1 MYKFVDEDGNELDKC
16 YFNGYDIASRF
27 LEDCYFR
34 VSLNETKT
42 EIVVE
47 ATYSTQKYLLDHKAD
62 VAGWEQEVKNY
73 KFLDES
79 LTTSPTSNCLSVYI
93 EEVNPPKE

>member
-1 MYKFVDEDGNELDKC
+1 MYKLVDEDGNEVNKC
-16 YFNGYDIASRF
+16 YFNGYNIASRF

-34 VSLNETKT
+34 VSLNDMKT

-47 ATYSTQKYLLDHKAD
+47 ATHSTQKYLLAHKAD
-62 VAGWEQEVKNY
+62 VAGWEQDVKNY

-79 LTTSPTSNCLSVYI
+79 LTTSPTSNSLSVYI
-93 EEVNPPKE
+93 EQFSPSEE